1 MNDECVRLTS
11 GFDNLVLSH
20 WNDCVLLVLDNGT
33 QLYMKDTAY
42 FVIAL
47 ASSSLQ
53 LHALFGRLTAMHG
66 CEHDYAVRVGVA
78 SRGVRPKI
86 RSSAQK
92 SLMSALS
99 EARIGTY
106 GAASVPK
113 ETKWKSQ
120 AFPQADTNSAS
131 VAERAIA
138 RASAPCKWMARSC
151 ERTGAGLT
159 PMPE

>member
-92 SLMSALS
+92 SL
-99 EARIGTY
+99 
-106 GAASVPK
+106 V
-113 ETKWKSQ
+113 
-120 AFPQADTNSAS
+120 
-131 VAERAIA
+131 
-138 RASAPCKWMARSC
+138 
-151 ERTGAGLT
+151 
-159 PMPE
+159 